1 MKGGVGD
8 KFQEETKYHRGRL
21 GGGMLDWA
29 NKPNVYKEYPDSK
42 KIVLPPPQLVDGT
55 SLDEALRRRRSIR
68 SFSQKPISKEEL
80 SYLLWASTGIQR
92 RERGREFRTA
102 PSAGALYPIETYLV
116 ANMVEDVSEGVH
128 HYSVKSHLLEEL
140 RPGDFR
146 GEVASAALGQKM
158 CLQAAAV
165 FIWTAIFY
173 RSKWKYEQRAY
184 RYIYLDAGHIAQNL
198 ALSATS
204 IGLGSCQ
211 IGALYDDE
219 LNRVLNVDGT
229 EESAIYMSIVG
240 HPHQ

>member
-1 MKGGVGD
+1 
-8 KFQEETKYHRGRL
+8 
-21 GGGMLDWA
+21 
-29 NKPNVYKEYPDSK
+29 
-42 KIVLPPPQLVDGT
+42 
-55 SLDEALRRRRSIR
+55 
-68 SFSQKPISKEEL
+68 
-80 SYLLWASTGIQR
+80 
-92 RERGREFRTA
+92 
-102 PSAGALYPIETYLV
+102 
-116 ANMVEDVSEGVH
+116 MVEDVSEGVH